1 MMSVKFLLR
10 RQILSACFV
19 IFMAAFSVSA
29 QQDPNPDSPTPV
41 LISEPDSLR
50 ALTDSPDKLGRRNSS
65 KIKSRAFEP
74 NSKVVLYVT
83 NLDLMADE
91 GANAFRVNVEDALGR
106 VYRFPVLDIQ
116 PLRGQEWIYALT
128 VELRDILNFHT
139 QTAAEGDV
147 LISVAWRGLV
157 SNRLRLGF
165 GATGGAIKDDANA
178 MPSPFPT
185 APIKN
190 SVNRDEPDAVGYLYS
205 GDRTRFLEQAT
216 FGPTPALDERIRRI
230 GLRVWLAEQFDAQY
244 PTNPY
249 PDIPLMPSTAPPDC
263 NGNNTPPDP
272 PDVPTTCSRDRYTMY
287 PVQNWF
293 FKEAFYGNAQLKHR
307 VAWALGQFWVI
318 SGVDTQ
324 QSSYMVAYH
333 QLLSKNAFGNYRTLM
348 NDITLNPG
356 MGNYLDMVRSTKN
369 SPNENYARE
378 ILQLFNVGLFM
389 LNQDGTLQLDSD
401 NQPIPTY
408 DQNTVNNFTKV
419 FTGWQLCETTGASCP
434 NRVLGAPNY
443 KDPMLL
449 NQNNHNVQAKT
460 LLDYPGAVN
469 KDIPANLNGNV
480 ELQMALDNI
489 FYHPNVA
496 PFVSRI
502 LIQHLVTSDPT
513 PAYVGRVAGVFN
525 NNGANV
531 RGDLKAVVK
540 AILLDP
546 EARGNVKTDPNYGK
560 LREPVQLATNLLRH
574 FGVRSASPGTSQSD
588 GYINPQV
595 SNMGQNTFYSP
606 TVFNF
611 YSPDYVVPGPGLN
624 GPEFNILTTGT
635 AITRTNFVNT
645 MVYGQINVS
654 APNAPLGT
662 SINLAEMQ
670 ALAAADTTSNRLLDA
685 LNTKMMH
692 GTMTAQNKAT
702 IMTAVQALPSTD
714 PLGRARAAIYLIAT
728 SSQYQVQR

>member
-1 MMSVKFLLR
+1 MMSVKSLLR
-10 RQILSACFV
+10 RRILSACCV
-19 IFMAAFSVSA
+19 IFLAAFSVSA
-29 QQDPNPDSPTPV
+29 QQDPNPDSPTPI
-41 LISEPDSLR
+41 LISETDSLR
-50 ALTDSPDKLGRRNSS
+50 ALANTPDKLGGVNSS
-65 KIKSRAFEP
+65 KIKSRAFTP
-74 NSKVVLYVT
+74 DSKVVLYVT
-83 NLDLMADE
+83 NLELMADE
-91 GANAFRVNVEDALGR
+91 GANAFRVNVEDARGR
-106 VYRFPVLDIQ
+106 QYRFPVLDIQ
-116 PLRGQEWIYALT
+116 PLRGQEWVYALT
-128 VELRDILNFHT
+128 VELRDTLGFHT
-139 QTAAEGDV
+139 QAAAEGDI
-147 LISVAWRGLV
+147 LISVAWRGLS

-165 GATGGAIKDDANA
+165 GTTGGAIKDDMGAA
-178 MPSPFPT
+178 PSPFPT

-205 GDRTRFLEQAT
+205 GDRKRFLEQAT

-230 GLRVWLAEQFDAQY
+230 GLRIWLEEQFNAQY

-249 PDIPLMPSTAPPDC
+249 PDVPLKPATQLPDC
-263 NGNNTPPDP
+263 DGNNTPPAV
-272 PDVPTTCSRDRYTMY
+272 PDVPLTCARDHYTMY

-333 QLLSKNAFGNYRTLM
+333 QLLSKNAFGNYRTLIE
-348 NDITLNPG
+348 DITLNPG
-356 MGNYLDMVRSTKN
+356 MGNYLDMVRSTRN
-369 SPNENYARE
+369 NPNENFARE
-378 ILQLFNVGLFM
+378 ILQLFNIGLFM
-389 LNQDGTLQLDSD
+389 LNQDGTLRLDSD

-408 DQNTVNNFTKV
+408 DQTTINNFTKV

-434 NRVLGAPNY
+434 NRTPGAPNY

-460 LLDYPGAVN
+460 LLDYPRPVS

-525 NNGANV
+525 NNGAGV

-546 EARGNVKTDPNYGK
+546 EARGNAKTDPNYGK

-645 MVYGQINVS
+645 MVYGQIAGGS
-654 APNAPLGT
+654 TNAPLGT

-685 LNTKMMH
+685 LNAKMMH

-702 IMTAVQALPSTD
+702 IMSAVQALPSTD
-714 PLGRARAAIYLIAT
+714 PLGRARAAIYLVAT